1 MMEKQPVI
9 GVGTYI
15 ATPRAKELVLKAL
28 DANRL
33 SYGPLS
39 QEFESSFS
47 AFHGCRFG
55 VLSNSGTS
63 ALHVA
68 LATLKELHGW
78 SDGDEILVPACTF
91 IATSNVIIHNNLT
104 PIFIDIE
111 RDYYGI
117 DPAQIESR
125 ITPKTKA
132 IIPVHLYGLPA
143 DMDPIT
149 DIANRY
155 DLKVIEDSCET
166 MFAEYKGRSV
176 GSLGDIGCF
185 STYIAHLIVT
195 GVGGLNTTNNPDYA
209 IKLRSL
215 VNHGRDSIYLSIDD
229 DDGKTDQELKYIIE
243 RRFSFVSLGH
253 SFRVTEMEAALG
265 IAQLEEADGM
275 IDKRRSNAQWLTR
288 ALSKHEAYIQLPQ
301 IRPDCTHSY
310 MMFPIVLHEAK
321 KNDLVQ
327 HLEENGIE
335 TRDMMTLI
343 RQPVYKNLLSIN
355 EDDFPV
361 SKWVTDNGFYI
372 GCHHNIS
379 ESDLEYISDIF
390 NKFWVEDRKTK
401 KDRSLLVLIFDEPN
415 DDVLGLVEQI
425 PDNIVDD
432 TIALVPTVDDPR
444 IVKLK
449 ALNIKFEVCNG
460 DPTLFLKDSD
470 WPFDFAVLFP
480 ANGNFD
486 PRDIAKVSNMMA
498 SGHDMVV
505 ASRFLSGG
513 MRRSESQNS
522 LYRSLGNRFFTSLSN
537 ILFLG
542 NMTDTISRF
551 RAIRK
556 ERLISLDAGQ
566 NGYALLFG
574 LSIQAMKEHWDVNE
588 IPTREVITLSSTH
601 KRQAWLSVVPML
613 MRIAKEWRSR

>member
-1 MMEKQPVI
+1 MEKQPVI
-9 GVGTYI
+9 GVGTYV

-33 SYGPLS
+33 SYGPMS

-47 AFHGCRFG
+47 GLHGCRFG

-63 ALHVA
+63 ALHIA
-68 LATLKELHGW
+68 IAALKELHGW
-78 SDGDEILVPACTF
+78 QDGDEILVPACTF
-91 IATSNVIIHNNLT
+91 IATSNVVLHNNLT
-104 PIFIDIE
+104 PVFVDVE
-111 RDYYGI
+111 RDFYEI
-117 DPAQIESR
+117 DPRQIETH
-125 ITPKTKA
+125 ITPKTRA

-143 DMDPIT
+143 DMDPISEL
-149 DIANRY
+149 AQQY

-166 MFAEYKGRSV
+166 MFATYKGRVV
-176 GSLGDIGCF
+176 GSLSDIGCF

-209 IKLRSL
+209 IKVRSL

-229 DDGKTDQELKYIIE
+229 DDETTDQELRYIIE

-265 IAQLEEADGM
+265 IAQLEEWEPM
-275 IDKRRSNAQWLTR
+275 IEKRGSNAQRLIR
-288 ALSKHEAYIQLPQ
+288 SLSAYNEYIQLPQ
-301 IRPDCTHSY
+301 IRADCTHSF
-310 MMFPIVLHEAK
+310 MMFPIVLHEQNK
-321 KNDLVQ
+321 KDLVQ

-343 RQPVYKNLLSIN
+343 RQPVYRNLLSIE
-355 EDDFPV
+355 EDDYPA
-361 SKWVTDNGFYI
+361 SKWITDNGFYI
-372 GCHHNIS
+372 GCHHNLS
-379 ESDLEYISDIF
+379 DSDLDYMSDIF
-390 NKFWVEDRKTK
+390 SQFWMTKRKERSDT
-401 KDRSLLVLIFDEPN
+401 SLLVLILDEPTT
-415 DDVLGLVEQI
+415 DLSHLLEYI
-425 PDNIVDD
+425 PDELMSD
-432 TIALVPTVDDPR
+432 TVALVSNPEDQR
-444 IVKLK
+444 IDLLERQKIRIEK
-449 ALNIKFEVCNG
+449 YTG
-460 DPTLFLKDSD
+460 DPVRFVKEAEWNYDYVI
-470 WPFDFAVLFP
+470 FFP
-480 ANGNFD
+480 ANGSYD

-513 MRRSESQNS
+513 MRHVENQNN

-556 ERLISLDAGQ
+556 HRLQSIVNEQ
-566 NGYALLFG
+566 NGYTLLFG
-574 LSIQAMKEHWDVNE
+574 LSIQAMKERWQINE
-588 IPTREVITLSSTH
+588 IPTHEAVTLSSSH
-601 KRQAWLSVVPML
+601 MRKAWLSVIPML
-613 MRIAKEWRSR
+613 LRLCKEWLSK